1 MYSLLHSRPF
11 SNILAVDRNP
21 IHPTQRTETPGGAHI
36 RCSSV
41 DLIALSCWSY
51 NFFHFFCSL
60 LPSHFAG
67 QRQGWSLFSRW
78 HHFLGHRVCRGQPA
92 RRLHKDIEIC
102 PVDFGYRFVIDE
114 FLEEEKKLKWWRMA
128 DNGWQRR
135 ACNGA
140 SRNKCSISKRKRLD
154 FLCSP
159 MYGQRTVLDYVNI
172 PLNC

>member
-51 NFFHFFCSL
+51 RTFF
-60 LPSHFAG
+60 
-67 QRQGWSLFSRW
+67 LFSAPVPFRRSKARMVTI
-78 HHFLGHRVCRGQPA
+78 FSLASFPGASGAPRPTCPA
-92 RRLHKDIEIC
+92 
-102 PVDFGYRFVIDE
+102 FAQGYRNLSRGFWIPFCDRWV
-114 FLEEEKKLKWWRMA
+114 FRRKKKLKWWRMA